1 MKILTIVARVL
12 LGLMFVVFGLNIFLH
27 FIPMKPIPGDG
38 GTLMGLM
45 FMHGWFSLYGFIEMV
60 GGAFVLFG
68 RYVAVGLILLGA
80 MIVNILLFHLTL
92 APQPAAMAPGIL
104 AAILEIILLYAYRA
118 SFKGV
123 LSAKG

>member
-1 MKILTIVARVL
+1 MKILTLVARIL
-12 LGLMFVVFGLNIFLH
+12 LGLMFVVFGLNIFVH
-27 FIPMKPIPGDG
+27 FIPMKPIPGDAG
-38 GTLMGLM
+38 VMMGLM
-45 FMHGWFSLYGFIEMV
+45 FTHGWFSLYGFIEMV

-68 RYVAVGLILLGA
+68 RYVALGLILLGA

-92 APQPAAMAPGIL
+92 APAGIGPGAF
-104 AAILEIILLYAYRA
+104 AAILEIILLYAYRD

>member
-1 MKILTIVARVL
+1 MKILTLVARIL
-12 LGLMFVVFGLNIFLH
+12 LGLMFVVFGLNVFLR
-27 FIPMKPIPGDG
+27 FIPSQPMPGDAQS
-38 GTLMGLM
+38 LMGLM
-45 FMHGWFSLYGFIEMV
+45 MAHGWFSFYGFVEMV

-92 APQPAAMAPGIL
+92 APSSIGPGVF
-104 AAILEIILLYAYRA
+104 AAILEAILLYEYRD
-118 SFKGV
+118 SFKGI